1 MRGIQPSHQIIR
13 IVQLLLGHGCL
24 TWFDYS
30 HEKHKQKI
38 EETMLQYLTSPRS
51 TMCIIHYSNWHCY
64 LHRHEKD
71 LTIVSASVKNSNHP
85 RWQIRT
91 QIAKASSW
99 LPFNRGTRPSQPSGR
114 HAYNSCLGMDVSH
127 GLMKDMRKHKQTIK
141 QQQE

>member
-13 IVQLLLGHGCL
+13 IVQPLLGHGCL

-71 LTIVSASVKNSNHP
+71 LTIVSASVKKMVD
-85 RWQIRT
+85 IRST
-91 QIAKASSW
+91 KKRRLQLSKLQSSQVV
-99 LPFNRGTRPSQPSGR
+99 NKNT
-114 HAYNSCLGMDVSH
+114 NC
-127 GLMKDMRKHKQTIK
+127 
-141 QQQE
+141 